1 MAPLPHVII
10 LNICYWWTLI
20 YLYRPFYP
28 QGQTA
33 GQSTRDSRLFADLSI
48 KMCDRAAHK
57 IVQLIRIFRQSHSLQ
72 YFPRNML
79 QVITACGT
87 TLLLQEATVSESA
100 LKKRSVAQEGV
111 DVCTS
116 ALREIALTWPYA
128 RELAEQLEGR
138 VSGQIRDPPVAS
150 SSAPVPSSLEAFAE
164 PELDDQEVSRM
175 FYRFVHEWGQDEPE
189 SPYSSGQHSQGSSPM
204 LSSSYPLMGEI
215 SMDTFGQSGWGQALH
230 PSSSLYQHN
239 VSAPHPPDGSFH
251 GEGGGDARY

>member
-1 MAPLPHVII
+1 M
-10 LNICYWWTLI
+10 LNICYWWTLM

-57 IVQLIRIFRQSHSLQ
+57 IVQLIRIFRQSHNLQ

-79 QVITACGT
+79 QAITACGT

-100 LKKRSVAQEGV
+100 LKKRSAAQEGV

-116 ALREIALTWPYA
+116 ALHEIASTWPYA

-138 VSGQIRDPPVAS
+138 ASRQIHDTPAAP
-150 SSAPVPSSLEAFAE
+150 SSASIPSSLEAFTE
-164 PELDDQEVSRM
+164 PEPDDQEVSRM
-175 FYRFVHEWGQDEPE
+175 FYRFVHEWCQDEPE

-204 LSSSYPLMGEI
+204 LSSSYPLMGEP
-215 SMDTFGQSGWGQALH
+215 SMDTFGQTGWGQTLH
-230 PSSSLYQHN
+230 PTSPLSQHN
-239 VSAPHPPDGSFH
+239 VLASNPPDDSFRS
-251 GEGGGDARY
+251 EGGDVRY